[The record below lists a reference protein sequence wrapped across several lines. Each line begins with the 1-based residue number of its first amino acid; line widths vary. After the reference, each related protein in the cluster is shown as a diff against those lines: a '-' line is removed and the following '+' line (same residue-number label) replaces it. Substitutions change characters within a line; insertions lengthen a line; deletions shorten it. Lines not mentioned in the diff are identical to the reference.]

1 MIYIF
6 FFLPQSQNRDSEDS
20 WRPIVGTSP
29 TNLELERSSNQFTSR
44 SGAHPVFNK
53 LLEHESRNIETY
65 DTSLHNKFY
74 SHLKSLNDDDNR
86 QVPFRTQ
93 QQGYLTSEN
102 DFLRSLLKNQ
112 NGLPHNNNQNRS
124 PTPFESANIHR
135 TIDPYEAQFS
145 NQFVQ
150 PNNRYP
156 LDFIAPPQRG
166 DQGSFRNQDF
176 IGAVGSPIRKVEPTA
191 AANEIPD
198 TSVPQSFHL
207 SNLVSSKDTGEFPG
221 QKKIKIFL
229 SSQPIYTTPKNLQTY
244 SSTKNFIHDLSGGKY
259 TTAILRPNGNKQL
272 EASDL
277 LKSFSHVRP
286 FNDYYIPNVPPA
298 KISNNKG
305 HHGKK
310 KGDPNQ
316 IRYQQEHQKQNN
328 YQEIQKFLNQGFNA
342 QGGGHKH
349 INLGNISWYQQQQLQ
364 NYQQQQKQKQQQH
377 LLQQLQ
383 QQNFELQKYL
393 GNNGNNNQQAYGVP
407 KVIPITRIPNIQG
420 HYDSS
425 PVIVTKPKQ
434 ENPNVGKEVFNQF
447 ANLGRPFDYNIKPLT
462 NVQPKPFHKPTVVPP
477 PESVN
482 ILGNSIVQTHFQYG
496 VPELQTNTNYQQ
508 FSIRLP
514 AEPPRDVVQGKPY
527 PNIKPIAPPE
537 LQQDQKRRPEFIKQ
551 EIDEYLERPET
562 LSQSEEIAL
571 KEQNI
576 DIYRKQNQGNRNQG
590 YNDNKRHPPNNNQ
603 GNYHGA
609 NVNNPNNIAQDI
621 IGQIVKQATNNN
633 RFRQNNADEVKLQQ
647 DISGINNQYH
657 DNAPKFRNKFKN
669 KPVIPVVEKRPEAV
683 TNYPDDA
690 FLSSFQDFLSEYNTK
705 RPAPP
710 VYSSTVANEYKKPE
724 PEVKYG
730 FTDTMPSST
739 QNPAYEGGFR
749 PIKNKD
755 NYQQTPDFT
764 EIYNPTTVL
773 YNTEPNV
780 FQFSNN
786 EVIDKLPPV
795 LEYTPNPQLELK
807 PPKETYTPHVEIFGN
822 NDNSISRPNIENVN
836 PNIQVNTPNDVGIIY
851 QTKKPSFLP
860 TPTYEAIT
868 NPPPAIV
875 TNPPAVETSTNLAR
889 PEFPRKKLKRRRKPG
904 KHRQRYPQGQEDQER
919 RPTEKSD
926 GEGTT
931 LEYENPTQTYTYDY
945 QTNLPV
951 TTLPSVTEVFNRP
964 TTLPTT
970 TPGAPSSSTTTT
982 ENSRLRNRSKY
993 NGTRSNRPRFSIK
1006 DLKTSTTTTT
1016 DKPQTT
1022 LDENDITTTQA
1033 SKFKIRYRQPSKYAT
1048 KTPLTENPLLLLE
1061 TTTTPR
1067 PKWKPPSTPSRYK
1080 SRFRISTSTTQV
1092 TSPPSTE
1099 EDKEVSASVKIKQ
1112 KIDLI
1117 SKRNQNRHKPLQE
1130 IKDNASAEEET
1141 PKEPEM
1147 SKEPPKKIKNIYSS
1161 QRRHPY
1167 LLNKKQ
1173 VTPATQDH
1181 NTLDDQMPSPSS
1193 AEEIVDKLQYL
1204 DTTLPSTKEEVVKN
1218 EPANEN
1224 LGVLSSNPHEI
1235 NEFINS
1241 AETPDDDRSK
1251 HRGSSHG
1258 IEENPHAYFNDADR
1272 EKHDD
1277 TRVYANDEPTEH
1289 DYILPII
1296 RHYSNEK
1303 YSNHKLDKEPQRVEP
1318 GRKSV
1323 HENIKDIISSEKS
1336 KDYKDEDAPPNLTIV
1351 KAPWDDLSSMFDDI
1365 NVQSNGH
1372 SQKPYSTSMRD
1383 NAVTSSLTPPLKVFS
1398 DPVSSAV
1405 PAKKKISSKISFTTD
1420 NPILPIEAFF
1430 QFSKRDDEK

>member
-1 MIYIF
+1 M
-6 FFLPQSQNRDSEDS
+6 NE
-20 WRPIVGTSP
+20 G
-29 TNLELERSSNQFTSR
+29 
-44 SGAHPVFNK
+44 
-53 LLEHESRNIETY
+53 ES
-65 DTSLHNKFY
+65 
-74 SHLKSLNDDDNR
+74 R

-93 QQGYLTSEN
+93 QQQQQQQDYIANEN
-102 DFLRSLLKNQ
+102 DFLRNILKNQ
-112 NGLPHNNNQNRS
+112 NARPLNNQNRS
-124 PTPFESANIHR
+124 PAPFEIHR
-135 TIDPYEAQFS
+135 TLDPYEDQFS
-145 NQFVQ
+145 QFAQ

-156 LDFIAPPQRG
+156 LDFIAPPQRSELG
-166 DQGSFRNQDF
+166 NFRNQDF
-176 IGAVGSPIRKVEPTA
+176 IGAQGSPYRKVEPTA
-191 AANEIPD
+191 SANEIPD
-198 TSVPQSFHL
+198 TNVPQSYHL
-207 SNLVSSKDTGEFPG
+207 SNLLSSKDVAEFPG

-244 SSTKNFIHDLSGGKY
+244 SSTKNFIHDLNGGKY
-259 TTAILRPNGNKQL
+259 TTAILRPSGNKQL
-272 EASDL
+272 DPNDL

-298 KISNNKG
+298 KTGKG

-328 YQEIQKFLNQGFNA
+328 YQEIQKFLNQGFNG

-349 INLGNISWYQQQQLQ
+349 INLGNVSWYQQQQLQ
-364 NYQQQQKQKQQQH
+364 QYQQHQKQKQQQQ

-383 QQNFELQKYL
+383 QQNFEVQKYL
-393 GNNGNNNQQAYGVP
+393 GNNGNKQQAYGVP

-420 HYDSS
+420 HYDSGS
-425 PVIVTKPKQ
+425 GAVVVTNPKQ

-447 ANLGRPFDYNIKPLT
+447 SNLGRPFDYNIKPLT

-496 VPELQTNTNYQQ
+496 VPEQPQNSNYQH
-508 FSIRLP
+508 FSVGIP

-537 LQQDQKRRPEFIKQ
+537 LQQDQNRRPELIQQ
-551 EIDEYLERPET
+551 EIDDYLERPET

-571 KEQNI
+571 KQQNI
-576 DIYRKQNQGNRNQG
+576 DIYRKQNQGNRNPG
-590 YNDNKRHPPNNNQ
+590 YNENKRHPSNNNQ
-603 GNYHGA
+603 GNHHEA
-609 NVNNPNNIAQDI
+609 NVNNPNKIVDDI
-621 IGQIVKQATNNN
+621 VGQIIKQASSNN
-633 RFRQNNADEVKLQQ
+633 RFRQNNADELKVQQ
-647 DISGINNQYH
+647 DNRGNTQYQ
-657 DNAPKFRNKFKN
+657 DNAPKIRNKVKN
-669 KPVIPVVEKRPEAV
+669 KPVIPVVELRPETV

-705 RPAPP
+705 RPTSQ
-710 VYSSTVANEYKKPE
+710 VHSSTIANEYKSPE
-724 PEVKYG
+724 SDVKYG

-739 QNPAYEGGFR
+739 QNPFYEGGFR

-755 NYQQTPDFT
+755 FYQQTPAYT
-764 EIYNPTTVL
+764 EIYNPTTLL
-773 YNTEPNV
+773 YNTEPNAI
-780 FQFSNN
+780 QFSNN
-786 EVIDKLPPV
+786 EIIDKLPPV
-795 LEYTPNPQLELK
+795 LDYTPNPQLELK
-807 PPKETYTPHVEIFGN
+807 PPKETYTPHVEIFAN
-822 NDNSISRPNIENVN
+822 SVNSIPRPNIENVN

-851 QTKKPSFLP
+851 QTKKPAFLP
-860 TPTYEAIT
+860 TPSYEAVT
-868 NPPPAIV
+868 TPPPIAV
-875 TNPPAVETSTNLAR
+875 TNPPVVETTTKPAK
-889 PEFPRKKLKRRRKPG
+889 PDFPRKKLKRRRKPG

-919 RPTEKSD
+919 RPTENAD

-945 QTNLPV
+945 QTNVPF
-951 TTLPSVTEVFNRP
+951 TTLPSVTEIYNRL
-964 TTLPTT
+964 TTLPTP
-970 TPGAPSSSTTTT
+970 TPGAPSTSTTT
-982 ENSRLRNRSKY
+982 ENSRLKNRSKY
-993 NGTRSNRPRFSIK
+993 NSTRTNRPRFSIK
-1006 DLKTSTTTTT
+1006 DLRTSTTTTT

-1022 LDENDITTTQA
+1022 LDENDMTTTQA

-1048 KTPLTENPLLLLE
+1048 KIPLTENPLLATE

-1112 KIDLI
+1112 KIDLF
-1117 SKRNQNRHKPLQE
+1117 SKRNHQKHKPIQE
-1130 IKDNASAEEET
+1130 FKDNANAEEET
-1141 PKEPEM
+1141 SKDPEI
-1147 SKEPPKKIKNIYSS
+1147 SKELPKKIKNIYSS

-1167 LLNKKQ
+1167 LLNKKT
-1173 VTPATQDH
+1173 VTPPTQDH

-1193 AEEIVDKLQYL
+1193 AEEIVDKLQHV
-1204 DTTLPSTKEEVVKN
+1204 DATVPTTKEEVVKN
-1218 EPANEN
+1218 EPDNEN
-1224 LGVLSSNPHEI
+1224 LGVLSGSPHEI

-1241 AETPDDDRSK
+1241 AEDDDDRTK

-1258 IEENPHAYFNDADR
+1258 VEENPHAYVSYADR
-1272 EKHDD
+1272 ENPDN
-1277 TRVYANDEPTEH
+1277 TRVQANEELREH

-1296 RHYSNEK
+1296 RHYSREK
-1303 YSNHKLDKEPQRVEP
+1303 YSNHKLDKDTRDHPD
-1318 GRKSV
+1318 RKNV
-1323 HENIKDIISSEKS
+1323 HENIKDIISSDKS

-1372 SQKPYSTSMRD
+1372 SQKPFSSSMRET
-1383 NAVTSSLTPPLKVFS
+1383 VSSSLPPPEVF
-1398 DPVSSAV
+1398 DAASSAA
-1405 PAKKKISSKISFTTD
+1405 PARKKISSKISFTTED
-1420 NPILPIEAFF
+1420 PILPIEAFF
-1430 QFSKRDDEK
+1430 QFAKRDDEK